1 MEEKL
6 AATFVKKKQEN
17 RVLKTFKKK
26 PTFIF
31 PFFTRNHLVCDIFLF
46 STFCDFSGV

>member
-17 RVLKTFKKK
+17 RVLKTLKKNR
-26 PTFIF
+26 P
-31 PFFTRNHLVCDIFLF
+31 LF
-46 STFCDFSGV
+46 SFLYQESFGLRYFPIFHFLRF

>member
-17 RVLKTFKKK
+17 RVLKTFKKNR
-26 PTFIF
+26 PFSFLYQESFGLRYFPIF
-31 PFFTRNHLVCDIFLF
+31 HFLRF
-46 STFCDFSGV
+46 